1 MALDLLAARA
11 AIERHCRRTPLVA
24 APALGNGVWLKLECL
39 QRTGSFKLR
48 GACAALASTSAREV
62 VTASAGNHGLGIAL
76 AARALARRATVFVP
90 ETTPAVK
97 RDGIA
102 ALGTEV
108 RVAGTGYDH
117 AEAAARA
124 WAAERSLPFVSPY
137 DDEAVIF
144 GNGGTTGEE
153 ILSQRPEVAQ
163 VVTPIGG
170 GGLAAGLLGALAG
183 RGVVLAGVQPAQNC
197 AMAESL
203 RLGRALTRY
212 TGGPTLCE
220 GLEGAV
226 GERTYRALAAAGV
239 EITLVDDAAVRRAI
253 GFAYREIGL
262 VLEPSAAIGLAA
274 LREGLLEPRSPCV
287 VIATGANIEPDL
299 LDQVLRQ

>member
-1 MALDLLAARA
+1 IRAR
-11 AIERHCRRTPLVA
+11 
-24 APALGNGVWLKLECL
+24 
-39 QRTGSFKLR
+39 
-48 GACAALASTSAREV
+48 
-62 VTASAGNHGLGIAL
+62 
-76 AARALARRATVFVP
+76 
-90 ETTPAVK
+90 
-97 RDGIA
+97 
-102 ALGTEV
+102 
-108 RVAGTGYDH
+108 
-117 AEAAARA
+117 
-124 WAAERSLPFVSPY
+124 
-137 DDEAVIF
+137 
-144 GNGGTTGEE
+144 
-153 ILSQRPEVAQ
+153 RPEVAQ